1 MEKRALEPMEEASY
15 NRKVIQLALDAGSTQ
30 LSNGA
35 EIWRVDDTI
44 SHICRAY
51 GITDVDAFILS
62 NAIFITGNNEE
73 EAVFAKVKHI
83 PISGVHLG
91 IITDVNDLSR
101 EISAGMW
108 TVEEASEKL
117 TEIRNQPPKNQI
129 YRGVASGIASGCFG
143 YILGADLIECF
154 ITVIVAFS
162 VLMFAMYLEKH
173 CVAKMVKN
181 ILGGGLIAVMALLVT
196 YVPCF
201 AGASV
206 DKIIIGAI
214 MPLIPGVAFV
224 NSIRDLANSDFISGT
239 VRMLDTIMVFM
250 YIAIGA
256 GMALSLYHG
265 ILGGA
270 L

>member
-1 MEKRALEPMEEASY
+1 METRDFIIKEIEK
-15 NRKVIQLALDAGSTQ
+15 RKVIQLALDAGNTQ

-35 EIWRVDDTI
+35 EIWRVEETI

-51 GITDVDAFILS
+51 HVEDVDAFILS

-73 EAVFAKVKHI
+73 EVLFAKVKHI

-108 TVEEASEKL
+108 SVEEASKKL
-117 TEIRNQPPKNQI
+117 ETIRNQPPKNQI
-129 YRGVASGIASGCFG
+129 YRGVASGIASGCFCC
-143 YILGADLIECF
+143 ILGAGMKECF
-154 ITVIVAFS
+154 LTVIIAFI
-162 VLMFAMYLEKH
+162 VLMFAMTLEKH
-173 CVAKMVKN
+173 HVAKMVKN
-181 ILGGGLIAVMALLVT
+181 ILGGGLIAFLASAAT
-196 YVPCF
+196 YVPSF

-206 DKIIIGAI
+206 DKIIIGSI

-239 VRMLDTIMVFM
+239 VRILDTIMVFM

-256 GMALSLYHG
+256 GSVLSLYHG
-265 ILGGA
+265 FLGGA